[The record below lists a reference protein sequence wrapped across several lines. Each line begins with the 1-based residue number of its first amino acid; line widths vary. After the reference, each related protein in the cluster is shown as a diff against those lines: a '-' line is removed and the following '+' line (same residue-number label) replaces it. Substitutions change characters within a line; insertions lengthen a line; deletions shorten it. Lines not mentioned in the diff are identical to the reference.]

1 MKYPAVVLS
10 AVGIVREYYKDLFN
24 TPINEK
30 NIIARIYEWYCNT
43 DISDSTI
50 LAAMAIHD
58 NYNCSYDYD
67 TIIQITMDTFPTY
80 FDELAQMEEDW
91 KECIESQNGEDFM
104 YQEEL

>member
-30 NIIARIYEWYCNT
+30 NIITRIYEWYCNT

-91 KECIESQNGEDFM
+91 NEYIESQNGEDFM
-104 YQEEL
+104 Y

>member
-1 MKYPAVVLS
+1 MAYPTIVLS

-67 TIIQITMDTFPTY
+67 TIIQITMDIFPNY
-80 FDELAQMEEDW
+80 FEELVAIEEKA
-91 KECIESQNGEDFM
+91 KEWEYSQNGEDFM
-104 YQEEL
+104 Y

>member
-10 AVGIVREYYKDLFN
+10 AVDIVREYYKDLFN

-80 FDELAQMEEDW
+80 FDELAQMEEGW
-91 KECIESQNGEDFM
+91 KEYIESQNGEDFM
-104 YQEEL
+104 YQKEL

>member
-10 AVGIVREYYKDLFN
+10 AVDIVREYYKDLFN

-30 NIIARIYEWYCNT
+30 NIITRIYEWYCNT

-91 KECIESQNGEDFM
+91 NEYIESQNGEDFM

>member
-30 NIIARIYEWYCNT
+30 NIITRIYEWYCNT

-80 FDELAQMEEDW
+80 FDELAQMEENW
-91 KECIESQNGEDFM
+91 KEYVESQNGEDFM
-104 YQEEL
+104 Y

>member
-30 NIIARIYEWYCNT
+30 NIITRIYEWYCNT

-91 KECIESQNGEDFM
+91 NRYIESQNGEDFM
-104 YQEEL
+104 Y

>member
-30 NIIARIYEWYCNT
+30 NIITRIYEWYCNT

-58 NYNCSYDYD
+58 NYNCSYYYD

-91 KECIESQNGEDFM
+91 NGYIESQNGEDFM
-104 YQEEL
+104 Y

>member
-30 NIIARIYEWYCNT
+30 NIISRIYEWYCNT

-67 TIIQITMDTFPTY
+67 TIIQITRDTFPTY
-80 FDELAQMEEDW
+80 FDELAQMEAQLAKL
-91 KECIESQNGEDFM
+91 KELGLQLNQGE
-104 YQEEL
+104 E

>member
-50 LAAMAIHD
+50 LAAMVIHD

-67 TIIQITMDTFPTY
+67 TIIQITMDIFPDY
-80 FDELAQMEEDW
+80 FEELVAIEEKA
-91 KECIESQNGEDFM
+91 KELEYSQNGEDFM
-104 YQEEL
+104 Y

>member
-30 NIIARIYEWYCNT
+30 NIIARIYEWYCNN

-80 FDELAQMEEDW
+80 FNELAQMEEDW
-91 KECIESQNGEDFM
+91 NEYIESQNGEDFM
-104 YQEEL
+104 Y

>member
-1 MKYPAVVLS
+1 MKYPAVVLN
-10 AVGIVREYYKDLFN
+10 AVDIVREYYKDLFN

-30 NIIARIYEWYCNT
+30 NIIARIYEWYYNT

-67 TIIQITMDTFPTY
+67 TIIQITMDTFPDY
-80 FDELAQMEEDW
+80 FEELAAIEEKA
-91 KECIESQNGEDFM
+91 KEWEYSQNGEDFM
-104 YQEEL
+104 Y

>member
-30 NIIARIYEWYCNT
+30 NIITRIYEWYCNT

-80 FDELAQMEEDW
+80 FDELAQTEDDW

-104 YQEEL
+104 Y

>member
-30 NIIARIYEWYCNT
+30 NIITRIYEWYCNT

-91 KECIESQNGEDFM
+91 NGYIESQNGEDFM
-104 YQEEL
+104 Y